1 MDCIRVLK
9 IIRRLISHA
18 VGARDAAS
26 RAGRRHAPRP
36 AAPIRKR
43 ASLWTGRRGWSWAA
57 IALGAA
63 LVACGEAQ
71 DPRLR
76 EPVVLAEAELLQ
88 RLLERFEALE
98 GTPLGRR
105 ARTLRSRLGDCPT
118 VWSHPTRSAPA
129 ARDGELPLAD
139 LDCLTRSES
148 RSNLHA
154 LAQRERG
161 AHAGFVQWPLGDDGR
176 LALRLDIDAA
186 GHVSISGSIEPPRN
200 PGALALLLPG
210 REAPAPPAIEP
221 SAALL
226 HARLRPA
233 EGFRISDLIPAGGQA
248 DRLFALRGRLLEGAL
263 LAGTW
268 ELAFMPPAPDGR
280 LPLAVAAAHHRLEM
294 PIREAVD
301 EALDQLE
308 QTWPIRRTPRRFA
321 MAGGRGAEGGCFLEL
336 PLLPELAPC
345 WVVTPD
351 ALVVGYRAEAV
362 EAALAPTLG
371 AGQESD
377 RRNQDAQP
385 TRSGLEI
392 DFDRLQAVDERIA
405 PMPGSVR
412 PGALWSRFELYLE
425 PDATGHITLDGR
437 LEARS

>member
-1 MDCIRVLK
+1 MDCIRVSK
-9 IIRRLISHA
+9 TIRRVISFA
-18 VGARDAAS
+18 ERACDPAS
-26 RAGRRHAPRP
+26 RAGRTRAPRF
-36 AAPIRKR
+36 AARTRNRISPW
-43 ASLWTGRRGWSWAA
+43 AWSWGAPWAA
-57 IALGAA
+57 IGLAA
-63 LVACGEAQ
+63 GLIACSEAD
-71 DPRLR
+71 DPLLR
-76 EPVVLAEAELLQ
+76 EPVVLAEAELLD

-98 GTPLGRR
+98 STPLGRR
-105 ARTLRSRLGDCPT
+105 ARTMRSRLGDCPT
-118 VWSHPTRSAPA
+118 VWSHPTRSAA
-129 ARDGELPLAD
+129 ATRHGELPLAD
-139 LDCLTRSES
+139 LDCLTQAES
-148 RSNLHA
+148 RSDLHA

-176 LALRLDIDAA
+176 LALRLDVDAA
-186 GHVSISGSIEPPRN
+186 GHLSLSGSIDPPRN

-321 MAGGRGAEGGCFLEL
+321 MAGGRGVEGGCFLEL

-351 ALVVGYRAEAV
+351 ALLVGYRAEAI
-362 EAALAPTLG
+362 EAALAPTLA
-371 AGQESD
+371 AGEGSGTRD
-377 RRNQDAQP
+377 RSTQP
-385 TRSGLEI
+385 ARSGLEI
-392 DFDRLQAVDERIA
+392 DFDRLQAVDQRIA
-405 PMPGSVR
+405 PDAGNVLPSD
-412 PGALWSRFELYLE
+412 LWSRFDLYLE
-425 PDATGHITLDGR
+425 PEPTGRVTLDGR